1 MRKRISQKVAEIRAA
16 RKFQQLY
23 VPLME
28 LIDRLQDL
36 EPGGTL
42 VDDIIIDRDKQG
54 HVHIEYTAHPISLV
68 IKDKDKALILRVLDA
83 DDFQPRTRTKSGDQG
98 KVIGFRHEPHPNV

>member
-1 MRKRISQKVAEIRAA
+1 MKKRISQKVAEIRAA

-42 VDDIIIDRDKQG
+42 VDDIVVNRDGQG
-54 HVHIEYTAHPISLV
+54 HIHIEYTAHPISLV
-68 IKDKDKALILRVLDA
+68 VKDKDKALILRVLDVG
-83 DDFQPRTRTKSGDQG
+83 DFQSRARTAPEKSDDRG
-98 KVIGFRHEPHPNV
+98 KLIGQCHVA

>member
-1 MRKRISQKVAEIRAA
+1 MYSIALQSILYKLNTIECKVAEIRAA

-28 LIDRLQDL
+28 LLDRLQDL

-42 VDDIIIDRDKQG
+42 IDDIVIDRDHQG
-54 HVHIEYTAHPISLV
+54 SVHIEYTAHPISLV
-68 IKDKDKALILRVLDA
+68 IKDEDKAMVLRVVDA
-83 DDFQPRTRTKSGDQG
+83 GDVPLRAGAGPRECAG
-98 KVIGFRHEPHPNV
+98 